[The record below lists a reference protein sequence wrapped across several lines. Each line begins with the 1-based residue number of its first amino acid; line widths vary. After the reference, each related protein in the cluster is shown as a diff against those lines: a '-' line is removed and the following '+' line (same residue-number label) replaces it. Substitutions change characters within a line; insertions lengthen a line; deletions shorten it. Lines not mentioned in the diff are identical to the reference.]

1 MKTLAKDGGVAI
13 GDGILTSAGAPHEL
27 DSNDE
32 SLAQTTAARVDQQ
45 LMEGEGIRAQP
56 FREDDSGSLERT
68 QQRKSKERITAQG
81 SATGKSNARR

>member
-1 MKTLAKDGGVAI
+1 
-13 GDGILTSAGAPHEL
+13 
-27 DSNDE
+27 
-32 SLAQTTAARVDQQ
+32 
-45 LMEGEGIRAQP
+45 MEGEGIRAQP